1 MPDISGTTGKS
12 GIYLARRV
20 RLYCIL
26 TEMMHLVLTH
36 TVDANDWIQSQHYQ
50 LDRLIRIRTVFSRI
64 RIASRRKK
72 IMCNYFL

>member
-26 TEMMHLVLTH
+26 TEMMHLILTH
-36 TVDANDWIQSQHYQ
+36 TVEAND
-50 LDRLIRIRTVFSRI
+50 
-64 RIASRRKK
+64 
-72 IMCNYFL
+72 